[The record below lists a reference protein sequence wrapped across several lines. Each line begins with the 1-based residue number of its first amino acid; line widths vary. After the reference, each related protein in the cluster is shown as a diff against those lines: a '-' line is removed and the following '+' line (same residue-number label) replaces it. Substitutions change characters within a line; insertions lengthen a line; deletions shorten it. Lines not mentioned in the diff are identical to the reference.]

1 VTSVN
6 EPKAEACVPDQFW
19 NVIGA
24 LTIVAAMAASHPLR
38 ASQTDLLQERLASGW
53 HEMLTADC
61 AGTDPDQS
69 QCMPAFW
76 TP

>member
-1 VTSVN
+1 MT
-6 EPKAEACVPDQFW
+6 DQFW

-24 LTIVAAMAASHPLR
+24 LTIVAALAASHPLR

-53 HEMLTADC
+53 HEMLAADC
-61 AGTDPDQS
+61 TDTTQTPGEN
-69 QCMPAFW
+69 QCTPAFW